1 MALYRYPLF
10 SPSENAFCIHF
21 LFDNPTNHTKFASM
35 QQTVAARR
43 RGNEC
48 SSPLT
53 SNQGVAEP
61 RLTGQFGGGR
71 NVRKNARSC
80 QSEGQVQQAT
90 AFRRSARRDE
100 SDLPLASVWWHSN
113 FVYHPERLH
122 GLGSGHRRINC
133 RPLRRLGLRR
143 KHQERRCQF
152 SAGRHH
158 AAGSLQITPPASIG
172 FGNIVDI
179 GESTNS
185 LFLGD
190 LDPGSTAVSYPP
202 PNFTQALG
210 STTNYSGTLTMTYT
224 IPSNVT
230 GSYFEL
236 GVGLNY
242 DGHGYNPFFGTNS
255 YTSVDGQ
262 TTAVETIP
270 YTISAGSLSY
280 FDFQIFSNTDYTSAA
295 PFYVDDIQVSVPEP
309 ASMSVL
315 GGGLLM
321 LTLRRRRQSAS
332 SV

>member
-1 MALYRYPLF
+1 MFGKMVEAASLQGKSSRQLLFVGALAGMSLISLSPAFGGTATLF
-10 SPSENAFCIHF
+10 TTQSDFTGWGADISG
-21 LFDNPTNHTKFASM
+21 L
-35 QQTVAARR
+35 TVAPSATWDYD
-43 RGNEC
+43 GSTKNGDAN
-48 SSPLT
+48 SAPGGT
-53 SNQGVAEP
+53 S
-61 RLTGQFGGGR
+61 
-71 NVRKNARSC
+71 
-80 QSEGQVQQAT
+80 
-90 AFRRSARRDE
+90 
-100 SDLPLASVWWHSN
+100 
-113 FVYHPERLH
+113 
-122 GLGSGHRRINC
+122 
-133 RPLRRLGLRR
+133 
-143 KHQERRCQF
+143 
-152 SAGRHH
+152 
-158 AAGSLQITPPASIG
+158 AAGSLKITPPASIG

-202 PNFTQALG
+202 PNFSQVNGA
-210 STTNYSGTLTMTYT
+210 STNYSGILTLAYT

-236 GVGLNY
+236 GIGLNY

-255 YTSVDGQ
+255 FTSVDGL

-315 GGGLLM
+315 GGGLVM